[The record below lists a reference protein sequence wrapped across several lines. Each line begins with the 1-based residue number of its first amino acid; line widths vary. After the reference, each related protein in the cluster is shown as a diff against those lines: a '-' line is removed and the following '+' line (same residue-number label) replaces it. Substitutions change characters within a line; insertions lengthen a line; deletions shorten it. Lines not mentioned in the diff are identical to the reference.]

1 MNKLLRK
8 RKKKVETE
16 GMKEMK
22 KKAIFLLFFFLKL
35 LSDLRNFYRP
45 LRLFVFFFFRK
56 VLFSVYGR

>member
-16 GMKEMK
+16 GMKYMN
-22 KKAIFLLFFFLKL
+22 KKAIFILFFFLKL

-45 LRLFVFFFFRK
+45 LRLFVFFFSESSLLR
-56 VLFSVYGR
+56 VW